1 MQRQVRLNW
10 AGAAMGLVLFWGAMG
25 AAPAPSSYLGV
36 ERTIESIHQAWASPG
51 APPQPNRQ
59 SWDALFDAVL
69 VDLKSYSSAQ
79 ADSERVQA
87 LDRISQISHS
97 LGAVAWR
104 PAATLRAE
112 LDNWLSP
119 RLRVAWAKRRLSE
132 TVAALPA
139 TNDSGIRAN
148 RARWLEFVQNDL
160 GSALRDYDTAT
171 TVSQRLAALQRLHE
185 SLRSLENGN
194 KSRPWSPSWEL
205 QTAVSNLFNQPNLD
219 VAIDVNTVS
228 PLFNA
233 NLVNTGPVYRKGYW
247 SQVTAGPKTG
257 FGLLPSDDGIA
268 FYNKQTLVS
277 VTPIF
282 DFQNQIAADDQ
293 GRRAAKLYQFSA
305 TTYDWSELTITTVL
319 RDSGL
324 SIAPSSTHNID
335 AAINSAP
342 TEGHGL
348 GRGIASLI
356 GLDQDAITEKVKEGA
371 LPRFQQQIP
380 VEAQE
385 EALERI
391 GRETAERN
399 ADLRSKGLVGN
410 NTLAVRDL
418 LITQLSLRSRPDAVF
433 VGGLFQFRDA
443 PGQLGADAPQPA
455 TLAATYDPAGV
466 SADVHL
472 SSLLSSAAAGIYQRD
487 EVRSVSNLMLSVA
500 DAPPGTAPKDSVK
513 MTKNVDFATYS
524 KAVDDGRKP
533 GTPRV
538 TVLRISAPLH
548 LRNSR
553 SMHGDSWWR

>member
-1 MQRQVRLNW
+1 M
-10 AGAAMGLVLFWGAMG
+10 
-25 AAPAPSSYLGV
+25 
-36 ERTIESIHQAWASPG
+36 
-51 APPQPNRQ
+51 
-59 SWDALFDAVL
+59 
-69 VDLKSYSSAQ
+69 
-79 ADSERVQA
+79 QA

-119 RLRVAWAKRRLSE
+119 RLRVAWARRRLSE

-342 TEGHGL
+342 N
-348 GRGIASLI
+348 RGSRAGSRYCVL
-356 GLDQDAITEKVKEGA
+356 
-371 LPRFQQQIP
+371 
-380 VEAQE
+380 
-385 EALERI
+385 
-391 GRETAERN
+391 N
-399 ADLRSKGLVGN
+399 
-410 NTLAVRDL
+410 
-418 LITQLSLRSRPDAVF
+418 RSRP
-433 VGGLFQFRDA
+433 GCNYGEGEGRGLTSF
-443 PGQLGADAPQPA
+443 
-455 TLAATYDPAGV
+455 
-466 SADVHL
+466 
-472 SSLLSSAAAGIYQRD
+472 SAADTCRGTGRGARTHWPGNCGTQRRLAVEGLSRQQHAGR
-487 EVRSVSNLMLSVA
+487 A
-500 DAPPGTAPKDSVK
+500 
-513 MTKNVDFATYS
+513 
-524 KAVDDGRKP
+524 
-533 GTPRV
+533 
-538 TVLRISAPLH
+538 
-548 LRNSR
+548 
-553 SMHGDSWWR
+553 

>member
-1 MQRQVRLNW
+1 M
-10 AGAAMGLVLFWGAMG
+10 
-25 AAPAPSSYLGV
+25 
-36 ERTIESIHQAWASPG
+36 
-51 APPQPNRQ
+51 
-59 SWDALFDAVL
+59 
-69 VDLKSYSSAQ
+69 
-79 ADSERVQA
+79 
-87 LDRISQISHS
+87 
-97 LGAVAWR
+97 
-104 PAATLRAE
+104 
-112 LDNWLSP
+112 
-119 RLRVAWAKRRLSE
+119 SE

-160 GSALRDYDTAT
+160 GSALAIMIRRPPFPSAWPHCNACT
-171 TVSQRLAALQRLHE
+171 SRW
-185 SLRSLENGN
+185 RSLENGN

-305 TTYDWSELTITTVL
+305 TTYDWSELTITTVF

-324 SIAPSSTHNID
+324 RIAPSSTHNID
-335 AAINSAP
+335 AAIYSAP

-385 EALERI
+385 ERSNALA
-391 GRETAERN
+391 GKLRN
-399 ADLRSKGLVGN
+399 A
-410 NTLAVRDL
+410 TP
-418 LITQLSLRSRPDAVF
+418 TC
-433 VGGLFQFRDA
+433 
-443 PGQLGADAPQPA
+443 
-455 TLAATYDPAGV
+455 
-466 SADVHL
+466 
-472 SSLLSSAAAGIYQRD
+472 
-487 EVRSVSNLMLSVA
+487 
-500 DAPPGTAPKDSVK
+500 
-513 MTKNVDFATYS
+513 
-524 KAVDDGRKP
+524 GR
-533 GTPRV
+533 R
-538 TVLRISAPLH
+538 A
-548 LRNSR
+548 
-553 SMHGDSWWR
+553 